1 MLYYYSRRFRFWFW
15 ECKNLYA
22 AYYVT
27 EAAGN
32 IHPTDYYAF
41 AHYSKYIKQ
50 GAQIVKSEVEGN
62 PLDITCNVAKN
73 PDNSENG
80 GKRGQA
86 LFFKEIL
93 KNECTKNEKNVY
105 CVGTNFL
112 TLTL

>member
-1 MLYYYSRRFRFWFW
+1 M
-15 ECKNLYA
+15 
-22 AYYVT
+22 T

-50 GAQIVKSEVEGN
+50 GAQIVKSEVESN

-86 LFFKEIL
+86 LFFVVRMWYDKRIEQ
-93 KNECTKNEKNVY
+93 V
-105 CVGTNFL
+105 
-112 TLTL
+112 

>member
-1 MLYYYSRRFRFWFW
+1 M
-15 ECKNLYA
+15 
-22 AYYVT
+22 T

-86 LFFKEIL
+86 LFFEGTGTFF
-93 KNECTKNEKNVY
+93 CRQNV
-105 CVGTNFL
+105 V
-112 TLTL
+112 